1 MTAKLGHW
9 FMIEHSPASVRGTGN
24 EKNVTVSCATN
35 QGGQMNWDDG
45 NTDDTDEGKTILSL
59 RSRIHG

>member
-1 MTAKLGHW
+1 MWRLFLLGEEG
-9 FMIEHSPASVRGTGN
+9 FKGSRL
-24 EKNVTVSCATN
+24 
-35 QGGQMNWDDG
+35 MNWDDR